1 MKIGRQFNKKC
12 ELILLE
18 AYKASGMKSGVRLS
32 VEEINHFVD
41 LDRHELRLYL
51 EYLSDKGLLELYT
64 IGGPFLYGHI
74 GLTNAGITK
83 ISCTKRNVKSE
94 TQNHTGNRIKD

>member
-1 MKIGRQFNKKC
+1 MKIGQQFNKKC

-18 AYKASGMKSGVRLS
+18 ACKASGMKSGVRLS
-32 VEEINHFVD
+32 VEKINHFVG

-51 EYLSDKGLLELYT
+51 EYMSDKGLLELYT

-83 ISCTKRNVKSE
+83 ISCTKRKLKSE
-94 TQNHTGNRIKD
+94 TQNHNCNRIME